1 MKPLSLEKIKADY
14 KKGLITKPDYIKKMY
29 LIHRH
34 LFDYSR
40 FLKNTDIGKIEIGDD
55 RIVLVS
61 RDTDIK
67 LICPPNDQRTTLIE
81 ALNFGSSEK
90 EETEMILGLMEKGF
104 TFFDIG
110 ANVGWYTVKI
120 AKTVKKAKVFSFEPI
135 PQTFA
140 ILKKN
145 TEINEVKNPKLYNF
159 GFSDENKKT
168 SFYFYEQGSGNASL
182 KNVSHK
188 TKIRKISGRVKKLD
202 DFIKEIRIKPDFIK
216 CDVEGAELFVFKGGF
231 ATIRDHKP
239 IIFAEMMRKWTV
251 EFDYNPNITIQLLA
265 GIGYKCFTIEK
276 KKLKEFIKM
285 DEQTPETNFIF
296 LHQEK
301 HQKQIKKLT

>member
-1 MKPLSLEKIKADY
+1 MKLFSLEQIKSNY
-14 KKGLITKPDYIKKMY
+14 RKGLFSKPQYIKKMY
-29 LIHRH
+29 SIHRH
-34 LFDYSR
+34 LFDYAK

-55 RIVLVS
+55 QVVLVS
-61 RDTDIK
+61 RDNEVK
-67 LICPPNDQRTTLIE
+67 LICPQNDQRTSLIE

-90 EETEMILGLMEKGF
+90 EETEMILSLMKKGF

-120 AKTVKKAKVFSFEPI
+120 AKTVEKANIFSFEPI

-145 TEINEVKNPKLYNF
+145 TEINEIKNPKLYNF
-159 GFSDENKKT
+159 GFSSENKKT

-182 KNVSHK
+182 KNVSHRTRIK
-188 TKIRKISGRVKKLD
+188 KITARVKKLD
-202 DFIKEIRIKPDFIK
+202 DFVKENHLKIDFIK

-231 ATIRDHKP
+231 ATIRDDKP
-239 IIFAEMMRKWTV
+239 IIFVEMLRKWTAG
-251 EFDYNPNITIQLLA
+251 FGYNPNVTIQLLA
-265 GIGYKCFTIEK
+265 DIGYKCFAIEK

-285 DEQTPETNFIF
+285 DEQTKETNFIF
-296 LHQEK
+296 LHKEK